1 MEDRMERLARS
12 SGIIGLGVA
21 IACLLAG
28 VPASA
33 MMSNCTLAAVS
44 ALGVPNMTI
53 TSVTDVPGPPEFC
66 RVLGFVTTTGFGA
79 PNGSAGFE
87 VRLPATW
94 NNKFAFW
101 GVGGLAGNT
110 SPAVTPTDFF
120 GAAAKGYA
128 TAITDTGHQAGGT
141 DASWAITAPGVP
153 DTAKVVDYYFR
164 AAHQVTVAA
173 KQLVKAFFQA
183 PIQRAYFDGCS
194 NGGRMAFVQAT
205 RFPTD
210 YDGII
215 AGAPFMDIRTVI
227 AATKQQKVQLQSADT
242 YIPAGKLAMIDA
254 AVYAS
259 CDEADGVADQLI
271 QNPAVCAFD
280 PNSLVTPSCTASD
293 PACLTAKQATTLTS
307 YFSALRNQRGDVIY
321 PGESVTDLSGGGG
334 AALWTTGFVAPSDF
348 TAKEPW
354 GDSGFAPAPLLWQ
367 FGDHITQFLV
377 ERDPTFDVRTFD
389 VSLSGV
395 VGEAALSLWD
405 QRTEAGDGD
414 VPENFQS
421 FIGLGKKL
429 LIYHGLSDPA
439 LPAFRTIKFYR
450 DLEQASNGGYG
461 QLQDNVRVFMVPGM
475 QHCGGGPGPN
485 TFDTLTALENWV
497 EHGVA
502 PDAII
507 ASHSSGSPATV
518 DRTMPLCKFPE
529 QARYDGTGD
538 VKDASNW
545 SCDAKDKRL
554 LDIGPNGSLAG
565 LSQGHALGHDDHHEL
580 APHDFQ

>member
-1 MEDRMERLARS
+1 MEERMKRLPRS
-12 SGIIGLGVA
+12 NYSVGLGVT
-21 IACLLAG
+21 ILCLLAG
-28 VPASA
+28 VPAQAA
-33 MMSNCTLAAVS
+33 MPNCTMAAVTS
-44 ALGVPNMTI
+44 LGVTNMTVI
-53 TSVTDVPGPPEFC
+53 SVTDVPGPPEFC
-66 RVLGFVTTTGFGA
+66 RVLGFVTTTGFNA

-94 NNKFAFW
+94 NGKFVFW

-141 DASWAITAPGVP
+141 DASWAITSPGVP
-153 DTAKVVDYYFR
+153 DSAKVVDYYFR

-173 KQLVKAFFQA
+173 KQLVQAFFQG

-205 RFPTD
+205 RFPDD
-210 YDGII
+210 YDGVI
-215 AGAPFMDIRTVI
+215 AGAPFMDIRTVV
-227 AATKQQKVQLQSADT
+227 AGLKQQKVQLQSAET
-242 YIPAGKLAMIDA
+242 YIPAAKLPMIDT

-259 CDEADGVADQLI
+259 CDLADGVADHLI

-280 PNSLVTPSCTASD
+280 PASLVTASCTVND
-293 PACLTAKQATTLTS
+293 PTCLTAEQATTLRS
-307 YFSALRNQRGDVIY
+307 YFSALRNERADVIY
-321 PGESVTDLSGGGG
+321 PGESVSDLGGAGG
-334 AALWTTGFVAPSDF
+334 AALWTTGFVPPIDF

-354 GDSGFAPAPLLWQ
+354 GGAGFNPAPLSWQ
-367 FGDHITQFLV
+367 FVDHITQFLV
-377 ERDPTFDVRTFD
+377 ERDPSFNARSFD
-389 VSLSGV
+389 VSVDGV
-395 VGEAALSLWD
+395 VSGPALNLWD

-414 VPENFQS
+414 VPES
-421 FIGLGKKL
+421 FEPFIQLGKKL

-450 DLEQASNGGYG
+450 DLEQASRGGYKE
-461 QLQDNVRVFMVPGM
+461 LQDNVRLFMVPGM

-507 ASHSSGSPATV
+507 AAHVTSTGTV
-518 DRTMPLCKFPE
+518 DRTMPLCKFPG
-529 QARYDGTGD
+529 QARYSGGGD
-538 VKDASNW
+538 ANDAANW
-545 SCDAKDKRL
+545 SCPVNDRGM
-554 LDIGPNGSLAG
+554 LDIGPNGAEAG
-565 LSQGHALGHDDHHEL
+565 LSHGNALGHDDHHEL
-580 APHDFQ
+580 AVHDFE